1 MRPGKTRRT
10 STSRPDR
17 DHVPDVESGSCRLSP
32 QVSSASNAQA
42 SMNAKGRIG
51 LVQRVE
57 VDPVDLVVEKISAL
71 LRRPVEPDLRDRF
84 LVIFAG
90 AGERPL
96 E

>member
-1 MRPGKTRRT
+1 
-10 STSRPDR
+10 
-17 DHVPDVESGSCRLSP
+17 
-32 QVSSASNAQA
+32 
-42 SMNAKGRIG
+42 MNAKGRIG